1 MKKFF
6 HFDELKTTYRKE
18 ILGGLSTFSAMA
30 YIIIVHPTI
39 MQQATLP
46 FGAMMTV
53 TILITALATLLMGLY
68 PKIPLA
74 CAPAMGVSAYFA
86 FTLVQKNQIPA
97 DQALG
102 IVFLAALTIFIL
114 NLFQLRRKILNGI
127 PEELIAGITGGIGLF
142 LIAVGLKQLGILKVT
157 SSGVINFFRVDNTV
171 YIIFSIGLALIY
183 FFEKLRI
190 EAAFI
195 LSIFITW
202 GVSII
207 LGFAKVQGIVAM
219 PPDLSSL
226 FLFLKFPDTF
236 SIKTFKAFLS
246 IFLVTLFDSSAGLIT
261 MKKALPHEARGFSMQ
276 KALYPD
282 AIGSIFGSLLGTSSL
297 AIHLESLAGIKTGAK
312 SGFAACIISLLFLL
326 CLFFYPLA
334 SSIPQVASAP
344 VVVAIGL
351 LMAKQ
356 LKNLIRLHPLKVI
369 APLTFAIVMPLT
381 LSLYQGFRFGFIIEA
396 LLSLFFPKK
405 VPRSKVI
412 LIFGTLFLME
422 LGIEYFLNY

>member
-6 HFDELKTTYRKE
+6 HFEALKTNYKKE
-18 ILGGLSTFSAMA
+18 TLGALSTFSAMA

-46 FGAMMTV
+46 FGPMMTV
-53 TILITALATLLMGLY
+53 TILITAFATLLMGLY

-86 FTLVQKNQIPA
+86 FTLIQKNQIPA
-97 DQALG
+97 NQALM
-102 IVFLAALTIFIL
+102 IVFLAALTIFL
-114 NLFQLRRKILNGI
+114 MNVFQIRRKILNAI
-127 PEELIAGITGGIGLF
+127 PDEMINGITGGIGLF
-142 LIAVGLKQLGILKVT
+142 LIAVGLKQLGILKVN
-157 SSGVINFFRVDNTV
+157 SFGVVNFHQVDTGI
-171 YIIFSIGLALIY
+171 YIIFFIGLGLIY
-183 FFEKLRI
+183 FFEKLKI

-202 GVSII
+202 AVSII
-207 LGFAKVQGIVAM
+207 LGFAKLKGIVAL
-219 PPDLSSL
+219 PPNPSSL
-226 FLFLKFPDTF
+226 FFYLSFPEVISLKY
-236 SIKTFKAFLS
+236 FKAFLS

-261 MKKALPHEARGFSMQ
+261 MKKALPIEARSFSMQ

-282 AIGSIFGSLLGTSSL
+282 AIGSLFGSLMGTSSL
-297 AIHLESLAGIKTGAK
+297 AIHLESLAGIHSGAK
-312 SGFAACIISLLFLL
+312 SGFAACLISLLFLS

-344 VVVAIGL
+344 VIVAIGI

-356 LKNLIRLHPLKVI
+356 LKPLFALHPLKMI
-369 APLTFAIVMPLT
+369 APFAFAIVMPLT

-396 LLSLFFPKK
+396 FLSLAFPKK
-405 VPRSKVI
+405 VPRSKVVI
-412 LIFGTLFLME
+412 IFGGLFLIE
-422 LGIEYFLNY
+422 GIFEYFLKY